1 MEGGSTLRCGLL
13 PSLLWQ
19 LAAVVVVMSWQLLC
33 SVLSLAYSPD
43 GRSLAIATLN
53 GHISVIDVESED
65 ITRTIEG
72 RHDLG
77 YTRREGDKITAKKS
91 ADAKSVAVVVS

>member
-1 MEGGSTLRCGLL
+1 M
-13 PSLLWQ
+13 
-19 LAAVVVVMSWQLLC
+19 
-33 SVLSLAYSPD
+33 LSLAYSPD
-43 GRSLAIATLN
+43 GRSLAVATLN
-53 GHISVIDVESED
+53 GHISIMDVQSED

-91 ADAKSVAVVVS
+91 ADGKSVTNTDLSLNNILLLVVYF